1 MTEIVDIAQY
11 KADKLARI
19 ELEWETCLLQA
30 EKLQKDGK
38 FQFAKP
44 LLEKAKALR
53 ETISKMRGPV
63 PKQRVFDWTPVDSN
77 SVTINIEP
85 FEGLDNKS

>member
-1 MTEIVDIAQY
+1 MTEVVEIAQY

-19 ELEWETCLLQA
+19 EFEWETCMLQA

-44 LLEKAKALR
+44 LLEKAKLLR
-53 ETISKMRGPV
+53 EAITKLRGPV
-63 PKQRVFDWTPVDSN
+63 PKERVFEWRPVDHVGVS
-77 SVTINIEP
+77 INIEP
-85 FEGLDNKS
+85 FEGLDEFS